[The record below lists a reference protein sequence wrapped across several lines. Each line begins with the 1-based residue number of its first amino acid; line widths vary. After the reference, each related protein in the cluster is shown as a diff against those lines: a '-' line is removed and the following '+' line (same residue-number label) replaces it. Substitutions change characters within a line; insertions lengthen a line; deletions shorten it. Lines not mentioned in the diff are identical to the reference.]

1 MMHNLKRIAALGL
14 LAVCLPGGAGAADSP
29 SQLYDRMRDAVRH
42 TDYEGRFVYQV
53 GDRLDAMYVVH
64 RVKGG
69 HELERLVALNGVPK
83 EVIRGTHAVACL
95 DPHRRKIS
103 VVGSGESLA
112 DVPVVNTEE
121 LGKQYRFELGRELRV
136 AGRPARELLIQPL
149 DELRFGYRI
158 ALDRETALPLQSV
171 MLDGARRVRS
181 QTLFV
186 DLKTGDG
193 VTPIERDLSAL
204 QLADRPATEI
214 MQGSHDAAIPAPSV
228 ELNDLPRGFRLIRVL
243 SPEPGVQHLLLTDG
257 LASVSLYI
265 EPVDEQG
272 FDGFSRIGSMELF
285 GKSLQDVQITVVGEV
300 PRQTLKLIANG
311 VRIQ

>member
-1 MMHNLKRIAALGL
+1 ML
-14 LAVCLPGGAGAADSP
+14 LAVGLPAQAGSAGTP

-64 RVKGG
+64 RLKDG
-69 HELERLVALNGVPK
+69 HELERLVALNGTPK

-103 VVGSGESLA
+103 VVGSGSSLA
-112 DVPVVNTEE
+112 DVPVVGTDE
-121 LGKQYRFELGRELRV
+121 LGKHYRFEMGNELRV

-149 DELRFGYRI
+149 DDLRFGYRI

-171 MLDGARRVRS
+171 MLDASNRVRS

-186 DLKTGDG
+186 DLKTGDR
-193 VTPIERDLSAL
+193 VTPIEHDLSAL
-204 QLADRPATEI
+204 QLAD
-214 MQGSHDAAIPAPSV
+214 GSASASAMKTARDAKEAAPQSSV
-228 ELNDLPRGFRLIRVL
+228 ELKELPPGFRLIQVF

-257 LASVSLYI
+257 LASVSLYV
-265 EPVDEQG
+265 EPADGQG
-272 FDGFSRIGSMELF
+272 FDGFSRIGSVELF
-285 GKSLQDVQITVVGEV
+285 GKSLRGMQVTVVGEV
-300 PRQTLKLIANG
+300 PRQTLESIANG
-311 VRIQ
+311 VRIP